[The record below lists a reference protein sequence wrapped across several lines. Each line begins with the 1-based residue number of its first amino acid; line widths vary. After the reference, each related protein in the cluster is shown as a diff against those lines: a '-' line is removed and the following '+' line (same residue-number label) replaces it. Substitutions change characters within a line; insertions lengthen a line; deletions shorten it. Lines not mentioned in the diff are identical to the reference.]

1 MWQAIQIF
9 EAKADREVRDTLAA
23 DIATQFGI
31 TAKAV
36 RDIWNLRTWNKT
48 TMPFWTQ
55 ADHDRFLNKRLC
67 QQCRSRKIRSLPDGC
82 ETCSKPR
89 ARGRPRIQRIKL
101 WLDTAAK
108 VPQKDVLQ
116 VSQKVE
122 EKLEQAEAGAGAT
135 LSEGHSKISID
146 ECCYVRPDP
155 KVCVAVQDVLDGMY
169 LAHTSEVHEGTGCS
183 IGAPLFFST
192 LDDDE
197 GEVTQLTCEETP
209 ATMFSRQGNASA
221 CGDSDFLQS
230 TKIDAEECH
239 EEEDAEECHEEEGA
253 SWETCA
259 EMLSRQGTV
268 LARDMGDLILQSDD
282 HEDDAMA
289 FCGTAGDEGVVG
301 ATYQTLREFPSLR
314 ELPELSESLRELPSL
329 IRQTR
334 KLSHHQA
341 LPACDDGEGVLLYN
355 EEQEIVL

>member
-1 MWQAIQIF
+1 M
-9 EAKADREVRDTLAA
+9 RDTEAA
-23 DIATQFGI
+23 SLATQFGI

-36 RDIWNLRTWNKT
+36 RDVWNLRTWAKT

-55 ADHDRFLNKRLC
+55 ADLNTRLC
-67 QQCRSRKIRSLPDGC
+67 KECRSRKIRSLPEACD
-82 ETCSKPR
+82 TCSKLPT
-89 ARGRPRIQRIKL
+89 RGRPRIQRIKL

-146 ECCYVRPDP
+146 ECCGVRPDP

-183 IGAPLFFST
+183 IGAPLFFSA

-197 GEVTQLTCEETP
+197 GEVPQLTCEETP

-230 TKIDAEECH
+230 MKIDAEECH
-239 EEEDAEECHEEEGA
+239 KEEDAC
-253 SWETCA
+253 WETRA

-268 LARDMGDLILQSDD
+268 PALDIGDLFLQSNDN
-282 HEDDAMA
+282 EDDVIA
-289 FCGTAGDEGVVG
+289 FCGTEHDEGAVG
-301 ATYQTLREFPSLR
+301 ATC
-314 ELPELSESLRELPSL
+314 
-329 IRQTR
+329 QTR
-334 KLSHHQA
+334 KLWHHQT
-341 LPACDDGEGVLLYN
+341 LLACDDGDGVLPYN

>member
-1 MWQAIQIF
+1 MQRGT
-9 EAKADREVRDTLAA
+9 EAASLAA
-23 DIATQFGI
+23 QFGI
-31 TAKAV
+31 TPKAV
-36 RDIWNLRTWNKT
+36 RDIWNLRTWTKT

-55 ADHDRFLNKRLC
+55 ADLNKRLC
-67 QQCRSRKIRSLPDGC
+67 KQCRSRKIRSLPDAC

-89 ARGRPRIQRIKL
+89 SRGRPRIQRIKL
-101 WLDTAAK
+101 WPDTAAK
-108 VPQKDVLQ
+108 ATEKDVLQ
-116 VSQKVE
+116 VSTVSQKAE

-135 LSEGHSKISID
+135 LSEGHSKFTID
-146 ECCYVRPDP
+146 ECVGVRPDP

-169 LAHTSEVHEGTGCS
+169 FVHNGEGTGCS
-183 IGAPLFFST
+183 TGAPLFFST

-197 GEVTQLTCEETP
+197 GEVTRLTCEETP
-209 ATMFSRQGNASA
+209 ATMFFRQGNAAA

-259 EMLSRQGTV
+259 EMLFRQGTV
-268 LARDMGDLILQSDD
+268 LARDIGDLILQSDD
-282 HEDDAMA
+282 NEDDAMA

-301 ATYQTLREFPSLR
+301 AAYQTLRELPSLR

-334 KLSHHQA
+334 KLSDHQT

>member
-1 MWQAIQIF
+1 M
-9 EAKADREVRDTLAA
+9 
-23 DIATQFGI
+23 
-31 TAKAV
+31 
-36 RDIWNLRTWNKT
+36 
-48 TMPFWTQ
+48 
-55 ADHDRFLNKRLC
+55 
-67 QQCRSRKIRSLPDGC
+67 
-82 ETCSKPR
+82 
-89 ARGRPRIQRIKL
+89 
-101 WLDTAAK
+101 
-108 VPQKDVLQ
+108 
-116 VSQKVE
+116 
-122 EKLEQAEAGAGAT
+122 
-135 LSEGHSKISID
+135 
-146 ECCYVRPDP
+146 
-155 KVCVAVQDVLDGMY
+155 
-169 LAHTSEVHEGTGCS
+169 
-183 IGAPLFFST
+183 FF
-192 LDDDE
+192 
-197 GEVTQLTCEETP
+197 
-209 ATMFSRQGNASA
+209 RQGNAAA

-239 EEEDAEECHEEEGA
+239 EEEDA

-259 EMLSRQGTV
+259 EMLFRQGTV
-268 LARDMGDLILQSDD
+268 LARDIGDLILQSDD

>member
-1 MWQAIQIF
+1 MVRGT
-9 EAKADREVRDTLAA
+9 EAASL
-23 DIATQFGI
+23 ATQFGI

-36 RDIWNLRTWNKT
+36 RDVWNLRTWAKT

-55 ADHDRFLNKRLC
+55 ADLNTRLC
-67 QQCRSRKIRSLPDGC
+67 KECRSRKIRSLPEACD
-82 ETCSKPR
+82 TCSKPPTL
-89 ARGRPRIQRIKL
+89 GRPRIQRIKL

-108 VPQKDVLQ
+108 VPQKDALQ

-135 LSEGHSKISID
+135 LSDGHSKVSID
-146 ECCYVRPDP
+146 ECCGVRPDP

-183 IGAPLFFST
+183 IGAPLFFSA

-197 GEVTQLTCEETP
+197 GEVPQLTCEETP

-230 TKIDAEECH
+230 MKIDAEECH
-239 EEEDAEECHEEEGA
+239 KEEDAC
-253 SWETCA
+253 WETCA

-268 LARDMGDLILQSDD
+268 PALDIGDLFLQSNDN
-282 HEDDAMA
+282 EDDVIA
-289 FCGTAGDEGVVG
+289 FCGTEHDEGAVG
-301 ATYQTLREFPSLR
+301 ATC
-314 ELPELSESLRELPSL
+314 
-329 IRQTR
+329 QTR
-334 KLSHHQA
+334 KLSHHQT
-341 LPACDDGEGVLLYN
+341 LLACDDGDGMLPYN
-355 EEQEIVL
+355 EEQEIIL

>member
-101 WLDTAAK
+101 WPEALDTAVK
-108 VPQKDVLQ
+108 VPEKDVLLNQLQ

-122 EKLEQAEAGAGAT
+122 ERLEQAKAGDGVT
-135 LSEGHSKISID
+135 LSDQGHSKIAID
-146 ECCYVRPDP
+146 ECFGVEPDP
-155 KVCVAVQDVLDGMY
+155 KVCAAVYDVLDGMY
-169 LAHTSEVHEGTGCS
+169 FVHTSEGTGCS
-183 IGAPLFFST
+183 IGAPLFLSM

-209 ATMFSRQGNASA
+209 ATMFFLQGNASA
-221 CGDSDFLQS
+221 CGDSGFLQS
-230 TKIDAEECH
+230 TRIDDEEV
-239 EEEDAEECHEEEGA
+239 DACWA
-253 SWETCA
+253 TRA

-268 LARDMGDLILQSDD
+268 LARDVGDLILQSNDS
-282 HEDDAMA
+282 EDDEVA
-289 FCGTAGDEGVVG
+289 FCGTEKDDAVAFG
-301 ATYQTLREFPSLR
+301 ATYQTRMLA
-314 ELPELSESLRELPSL
+314 
-329 IRQTR
+329 
-334 KLSHHQA
+334 HHQA
-341 LPACDDGEGVLLYN
+341 LLAYDDGDGVLPYN